1 MSTGQHTAHPY
12 VWRQDGVCGG
22 SPVIRETRFPVS
34 SVAIQYKRGLSAEDI
49 LRDFPQLTAA
59 QVYGALAYYFDH
71 QPEIEAEI
79 EQIRAEEKR
88 LSEDPVHR
96 LAIRHETRPLPGS

>member
-1 MSTGQHTAHPY
+1 MPTGQHTAHSY

-22 SPVIRETRFPVS
+22 SPVIRGTRFPVS

-88 LSEDPVHR
+88 LSEDPVYR